1 MIKKKKIKKTIIKAI
16 KNNTDFD
23 FDLDVFQC
31 AADAKKSSEGF
42 NDKEDPSAGLMNVS
56 ILDKRN

>member
-1 MIKKKKIKKTIIKAI
+1 MRGSTYIFGFR
-16 KNNTDFD
+16 DLD
-23 FDLDVFQC
+23 LDLDLDVFQC

-56 ILDKRN
+56 ILDKRNC

>member
-1 MIKKKKIKKTIIKAI
+1 MQIQ
-16 KNNTDFD
+16 NNTDFD